1 MMELQC
7 TPCLCETKLNWRKSL
22 NEIFKIFGGDFR
34 CYHTYVFL
42 FLPDFKWHGICM
54 SDPIEGII
62 HSLRVIMLQALSYG
76 ILTVLNHIFYGWY
89 WTKVKVWVLN
99 PYNCIYPIEGLSIE
113 LIKTCYVFIATHDCT
128 VDIVV
133 IIESNTLK

>member
-1 MMELQC
+1 
-7 TPCLCETKLNWRKSL
+7 
-22 NEIFKIFGGDFR
+22 
-34 CYHTYVFL
+34 
-42 FLPDFKWHGICM
+42 M

-76 ILTVLNHIFYGWY
+76 ILTVLNHIFHGWY
-89 WTKVKVWVLN
+89 RTKVKVWVLN

-113 LIKTCYVFIATHDCT
+113 LIIFIATHDCT
-128 VDIVV
+128 VDIAV

>member
-1 MMELQC
+1 M
-7 TPCLCETKLNWRKSL
+7 
-22 NEIFKIFGGDFR
+22 
-34 CYHTYVFL
+34 FL
-42 FLPDFKWHGICM
+42 YLPDFKWHGICM

-113 LIKTCYVFIATHDCT
+113 LIKTCYVLLLLM
-128 VDIVV
+128 IVLL
-133 IIESNTLK
+133 ILW

>member
-1 MMELQC
+1 
-7 TPCLCETKLNWRKSL
+7 
-22 NEIFKIFGGDFR
+22 
-34 CYHTYVFL
+34 
-42 FLPDFKWHGICM
+42 M

-113 LIKTCYVFIATHDCT
+113 LIKTCYFFATLDCS

-133 IIESNTLK
+133 IIESNTLKWDNS